1 MLADPPVEEE
11 PYIYYQPTMGILYLL
26 GALKQAFSQE
36 DVEVRYLQGFG
47 TMSDHLESIEAF
59 RPDLY
64 GLSFKT
70 PMAGLGHRTLCAV
83 KERFPKLP
91 VIAGG
96 SHVSIMAD
104 EVMTMTPADACFRGE
119 CEETIVQLAE
129 TFSRGRPRFDHI
141 RGAVYRTRT
150 SLAHNPPAPFRI
162 DLDAFPWPAWEMV
175 DFERFPGLPYS

>member
-59 RPDLY
+59 RPDIY

-70 PMAGLGHRTLCAV
+70 PMARLGHRTLCAV
-83 KERFPKLP
+83 KERFPRLA

-104 EVMTMTPADACFRGE
+104 DVMNTTPVDACFVGE
-119 CEETIVQLAE
+119 CEETIVQIAE
-129 TFSRGRPRFDHI
+129 TFGDNRVRCEAIP
-141 RGAVYRTRT
+141 GA
-150 SLAHNPPAPFRI
+150 
-162 DLDAFPWPAWEMV
+162 
-175 DFERFPGLPYS
+175 